1 VSVVTLLAL
10 VLFIVALV
18 LLFAAAFGVVHSK
31 VQLVPLA
38 LALALLAHVLRL
50 WPP

>member
-1 VSVVTLLAL
+1 MVSVNLQLLLLLVAFVLL
-10 VLFIVALV
+10 VL
-18 LLFAAAFGVVHSK
+18 AAFSVANRF

-38 LALALLAHVLRL
+38 LALVLAAALLRL

>member
-1 VSVVTLLAL
+1 MALLAL
-10 VLFIVALV
+10 VLLIVALV
-18 LLFAAAFGVVHSK
+18 LLFAAAFGVTHSK